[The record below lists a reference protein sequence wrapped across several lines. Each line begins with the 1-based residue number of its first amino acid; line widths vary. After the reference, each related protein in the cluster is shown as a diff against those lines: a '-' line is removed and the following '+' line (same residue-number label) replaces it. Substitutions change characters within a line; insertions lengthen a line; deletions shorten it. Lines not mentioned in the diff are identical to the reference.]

1 MKCILMNKNTEILKA
16 ELDTNNNFTKIYEV
30 YNISLAPL
38 SIYNSY
44 HNKAQSELKSLNAWY
59 KGRGIPSWRKD
70 VENLLKKLQVKSC
83 EELLN
88 KAYSLSLSDQYWLK
102 EEENIDLTWKSIN
115 FFTNDFEYKGY
126 LQASLGS
133 SSNIKN
139 ISLASPN
146 NTTDGMLTKAWVIE
160 NEKRVLVKSTYTF
173 SRQEPINEWLA
184 SRIGSLLNLDYVE
197 YKIDVLEGKLVS
209 ICENFLTEDEE
220 IISASDIFNSEKK
233 SNNENDFEHYIK
245 ILNKKGILDARKR
258 MQDMY
263 LVDYIMMNTDRHMKN
278 YGIIRNVETG
288 TWLKTTPI
296 FDTGQSLNCDKY
308 ISELNFKNENCKFFY
323 SETTTFEDLLKY
335 INLSN
340 YDIEKLKSIIP
351 ELKEK
356 LLKYQNIIEMSDV
369 RIEKLIKGFESR
381 INHLQKLKEEIS

>member
-160 NEKRVLVKSTYTF
+160 NKKRVLVKSTYTF

-184 SRIGSLLNLDYVE
+184 SRIGSLL
-197 YKIDVLEGKLVS
+197 KIGR
-209 ICENFLTEDEE
+209 
-220 IISASDIFNSEKK
+220 ASCRE
-233 SNNENDFEHYIK
+233 
-245 ILNKKGILDARKR
+245 R
-258 MQDMY
+258 
-263 LVDYIMMNTDRHMKN
+263 V
-278 YGIIRNVETG
+278 
-288 TWLKTTPI
+288 
-296 FDTGQSLNCDKY
+296 
-308 ISELNFKNENCKFFY
+308 
-323 SETTTFEDLLKY
+323 
-335 INLSN
+335 
-340 YDIEKLKSIIP
+340 
-351 ELKEK
+351 
-356 LLKYQNIIEMSDV
+356 
-369 RIEKLIKGFESR
+369 
-381 INHLQKLKEEIS
+381 